1 MAQKIQKTNVC
12 RLLDVAGIA
21 YELIEYEVDEF
32 QTQSGKTVR
41 FHALVHSS
49 IRIEFDGNEIEVDPC
64 GKLGDKTFDDLQQ
77 VGYGIDVIELI
88 DKVDRD
94 AVFYDESGGGVTF
107 SGGEPLMQTDFLIEC
122 LKECKRRNIQTCLD
136 TAGTVRLN
144 ERQAEEIV
152 SHTDIVLFDVK
163 TADAEKFQQVVKG
176 DFSIF
181 AENFRRFAESQAR
194 LIVRIPVIPGFN
206 DDENSIDGI
215 LTFLNAQQARVQ
227 EVSLLPF
234 HRIGFDKYKR
244 LKRQWL
250 MGDTPN
256 LDQKAIEPLKE
267 RFVSAGYRIF
277 PS

>member
-1 MAQKIQKTNVC
+1 
-12 RLLDVAGIA
+12 
-21 YELIEYEVDEF
+21 
-32 QTQSGKTVR
+32 
-41 FHALVHSS
+41 
-49 IRIEFDGNEIEVDPC
+49 
-64 GKLGDKTFDDLQQ
+64 
-77 VGYGIDVIELI
+77 
-88 DKVDRD
+88 
-94 AVFYDESGGGVTF
+94 
-107 SGGEPLMQTDFLIEC
+107 MQTDFLIEC

-152 SHTDIVLFDVK
+152 NHTDIVLFDVK
-163 TADAEKFQQVVKG
+163 TADPEKFQQVVKG

-250 MGDTPN
+250 MGDTKN

>member
-1 MAQKIQKTNVC
+1 MTAGGGLSAGNPAVERRNMLRTTYARVSLRAIRHNVEMMRAC
-12 RLLDVAGIA
+12 LSPDTQFLAVVKADAYGHGAVPVARACLEAGAARLAVAIPEEGIELREAGITA
-21 YELIEYEVDEF
+21 PI
-32 QTQSGKTVR
+32 
-41 FHALVHSS
+41 H
-49 IRIEFDGNEIEVDPC
+49 I
-64 GKLGDKTFDDLQQ
+64 LGTTEDQ
-77 VGYGIDVIELI
+77 
-88 DKVDRD
+88 
-94 AVFYDESGGGVTF
+94 A
-107 SGGEPLMQTDFLIEC
+107 
-122 LKECKRRNIQTCLD
+122 
-136 TAGTVRLN
+136 
-144 ERQAEEIV
+144 AEEIV

-250 MGDTPN
+250 MGDTKN

-267 RFVSAGYRIF
+267 RFVSEGYRIF

>member
-1 MAQKIQKTNVC
+1 MEGFIFDIKRYAVN
-12 RLLDVAGIA
+12 DGPGIR
-21 YELIEYEVDEF
+21 
-32 QTQSGKTVR
+32 TTVFFKGCPVR
-41 FHALVHSS
+41 CPWCHNPESQRMEQEQMPVK
-49 IRIEFDGNEIEVDPC
+49 R
-64 GKLGDKTFDDLQQ
+64 KLGDKTFDDLQQ
-77 VGYGIDVIELI
+77 VGYGIDVVELI

-136 TAGTVRLN
+136 TAGTVRLG

-152 SHTDIVLFDVK
+152 NHTDIVLFDVK
-163 TADAEKFQQVVKG
+163 TADAEKFLQVVKG
-176 DFSIF
+176 NFSIF

-206 DDENSIDGI
+206 DDENSIDDI

-250 MGDTPN
+250 MGDTKN